1 MIKVV
6 EKEQADDEKKKVW
19 CGDELKKAETV
30 LTGAQE
36 KMDNVVAALEE
47 KKDELAGLDD
57 DVKALETQMMELD
70 KSVAEATEQRKKE
83 HEEYIESTQM
93 SEVAT
98 KLLKKAKNRLMKFYS
113 PDQVKAPEETPE
125 SFLQVVHAHHR
136 RNKEMPAE
144 MPNLEGPPELKKS
157 NSGGITALM
166 DKIVHEL
173 AMDKQE
179 AEFEEKTSQRDYVT
193 LMDESKA
200 SRATLAKQIVEK
212 KGSKSHID
220 KQIIEL
226 RESKKVSYEDLTN
239 AHQYSADIHASCD
252 FVVEHFEAR
261 TEARTKELE
270 SLHSAK
276 QLLEAA

>member
-19 CGDELKKAETV
+19 CGEELKKAETV

-36 KMDNVVAALEE
+36 KMDNVVAALAE
-47 KKDELAGLDD
+47 KKDELAGLADD
-57 DVKALETQMMELD
+57 MKALETQMQELD

-83 HEEYIESTQM
+83 HEEYVESIQM
-93 SEVAT
+93 SDVAT

-113 PDQVKAPEETPE
+113 PEQYKAPEEPE
-125 SFLQVVHAHHR
+125 ALLQVVHAHHR

-226 RESKKVSYEDLTN
+226 KESKKVSYEDLTN

-252 FVVEHFEAR
+252 FVVEHFDARAEAR
-261 TEARTKELE
+261 AKELE

-276 QLLEAA
+276 ELLGQAA